1 MPIPVSIKD
10 EGLDGAAF
18 LFLLSLSLT
27 VPGSGAEYKGTL
39 NFLSGITGVEALG
52 VGLITEFA
60 SEGSV
65 DGSKLSHSTLSDGKK
80 NAALLEA
87 DMEEDVGVCAADE
100 EDCGQSLFTDVGG
113 EVSLEP
119 PIKDDLDSQRSV
131 SSLIVFDPG
140 DILVMEERL
149 EEGC

>member
-52 VGLITEFA
+52 VGLITELA

-65 DGSKLSHSTLSDGKK
+65 EGSKLSHSTLSDGKK
-80 NAALLEA
+80 NAALLA
-87 DMEEDVGVCAADE
+87 AATEEDVGVCAADE
-100 EDCGQSLFTDVGG
+100 EDCGQSLLTDVGG
-113 EVSLEP
+113 DVSLEP